1 MDSKFHLL
9 CYLWWIQIFAKM
21 GKGGVHH
28 VHTLNPKRAEYEGH
42 FTGYVLLTC
51 VVGAFGGLIFGYD
64 IGISGNAKVQ

>member
-1 MDSKFHLL
+1 
-9 CYLWWIQIFAKM
+9 M

-64 IGISGNAKVQ
+64 IGISGNAKV